1 MVRIDNA
8 LISLVFASITL
19 AIAYFMIK
27 KNNNI
32 LENAVTEG
40 LKLNSKAIQS
50 FIEENKGN
58 IQRAHSII
66 GNMGNDKKRLMT
78 GEKLVSTEIYRANPI
93 LDLVKNSLSPE
104 LTDWLDNNPDLIM
117 EIMPKISQIM
127 GQMPKDAEYTAS
139 SESSPHPFGLYSE
152 E

>member
-1 MVRIDNA
+1 MISIDQA
-8 LISLVFASITL
+8 FLSIGLASFSLLLS
-19 AIAYFMIK
+19 YFMIK

-32 LENAVTEG
+32 LENAVKKG
-40 LKLNSKAIQS
+40 LKINSKAIQS
-50 FIEENKGN
+50 FIEDNKGN

-66 GNMGNDKKRLMT
+66 GSQGAEKRRLMQ

-104 LTDWLDNNPDLIM
+104 LTDWLDSNPDLIM

-139 SESSPHPFGLYSE
+139 SESTPHPFGLYSE